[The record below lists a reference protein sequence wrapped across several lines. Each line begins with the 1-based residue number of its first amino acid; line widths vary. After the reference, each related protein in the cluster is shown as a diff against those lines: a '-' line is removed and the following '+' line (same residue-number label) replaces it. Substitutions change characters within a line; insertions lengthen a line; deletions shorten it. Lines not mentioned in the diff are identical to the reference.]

1 VVKRRLLQNI
11 IDTLKS
17 GVFSAFPDLPL
28 ERMLAGDPHSA
39 SASAAPS
46 TTGASA
52 SSFHWGMF
60 GSTLGIAHL
69 GDALES
75 IGDGAQLQRWQA
87 LCAGVLRMQL
97 SGLGLG
103 GAAGAMGKQRE
114 SAGGDEGTIQTSSS
128 LTVDMGER
136 TTQT

>member
-1 VVKRRLLQNI
+1 MQTESDVVKRRLLQTI

-28 ERMLAGDPHSA
+28 ERLLAGDPHSA
-39 SASAAPS
+39 PAAAAAPS
-46 TTGASA
+46 TTGPSA

-103 GAAGAMGKQRE
+103 GATGSTGKQRE
-114 SAGGDEGTIQTSSS
+114 SAGGDEGTTQTSW
-128 LTVDMGER
+128 GGGKC
-136 TTQT
+136 

>member
-1 VVKRRLLQNI
+1 MVKRRLLQTI

-28 ERMLAGDPHSA
+28 ERLLAGDPHSA
-39 SASAAPS
+39 AAAAAAAPS
-46 TTGASA
+46 TTGPSA

-103 GAAGAMGKQRE
+103 GATGSTGKQRE
-114 SAGGDEGTIQTSSS
+114 SAGGDEGTTQTSW
-128 LTVDMGER
+128 GGGKC
-136 TTQT
+136 